1 MDTFAIP
8 FGVFVV
14 GIFPFVVIAA
24 VIAFIFSRRTPSGER
39 GPGIGIGTTR
49 RVFLYGLSFVA
60 LMIGAT
66 GATLL
71 VSGFLDLVAPGS
83 VLAYDS
89 TSVAFGIASSTV
101 GLGVWGVLTWV
112 ARRSLGRYPAEAG
125 TLGRKLYV
133 YAVLGVSAVVVAIS
147 FVQFIAQLLRPSDF
161 DPPVLAPMVV
171 WGLVWGWHWVSEQ
184 AEGQPSAIAQTVRR
198 LYVYGVSVYAIIV
211 LVSGANTLLT
221 FFFSAAYSAAFGD
234 ATVFYQSFGF
244 WSALTHAGLALGV
257 VGGIWWWFHWHNV
270 ARHDQQSDLRRAVI
284 YVLGLLG
291 GSVSLVVAVS
301 IGIFFVLWWLIDP
314 PRETSAFGHFDVL
327 PRTLAAALIAVGV
340 WGYHASVAL
349 AEAPAGPGGARSGLR
364 VYRYVSALVGLGTL
378 WAGLI
383 IVLGVAIGLV
393 TSQEGIAL
401 VESGRGTQ
409 LASALTLMIVGAPL
423 WTWHWQRMQALVRAE
438 DDERGTLARRAYV
451 FGVLGI
457 AVLVVLIALSTVL
470 FMVLDALLSGDFGVE
485 TVDDFRWA
493 FAAAA
498 VAAAV
503 GVYHWLVTREDRT
516 LMPEEEPTPGEEPAT
531 AASERAPKQIT
542 AAAPAGAESIV
553 NAIAERIGASVAVW
567 RRQDDARP
575 PELTPQQLDDIA
587 ARVQSAPGDR
597 VLLVLDADGVQVIPV

>member
-1 MDTFAIP
+1 MDTLGIL
-8 FGVFVV
+8 FGVFIA
-14 GIFPFVVIAA
+14 GIFPFVVIGA
-24 VIAFIFSRRTPSGER
+24 VVAFIFSRRSPSGEH

-60 LMIGAT
+60 LMVGAT

-83 VLAYDS
+83 VLAYYDS

-101 GLGVWGVLTWV
+101 GLGTWGVLTWV

-133 YAVLGVSAVVVAIS
+133 YAVLAVSAIVVAVW
-147 FVQFIAQLLRPSDF
+147 FVQFIAQLFRPSDF
-161 DPPVLAPMVV
+161 DPTVLAPMLV
-171 WGLVWGWHWVSEQ
+171 WGLVWGWHWVNEQ
-184 AEGQPSAIAQTVRR
+184 AEGQPSAIAQSVRR
-198 LYVYGVSVYAIIV
+198 LYVYGLSVYALIV
-211 LVSGANTLLT
+211 LVTGANTLLT
-221 FFFSAAYSAAFGD
+221 FFLTAAYAAAFGD
-234 ATVFYQSFGF
+234 DAVLRQSFGF
-244 WSALTHAGLALGV
+244 WSALTQSGLALGV

-327 PRTLAAALIAVGV
+327 SRTLAAALIAAGV

-457 AVLVVLIALSTVL
+457 SVLVVLVALSTVL
-470 FMVLDALLSGDFGVE
+470 FRVLDALLSGEFGVG

-498 VAAAV
+498 VSAAV

-516 LMPEEEPTPGEEPAT
+516 LTPEEEPAPP
-531 AASERAPKQIT
+531 ASERAPKQIT

-553 NAIAERIGASVAVW
+553 NAIAARIGASVAVW

-575 PELTPQQLDDIA
+575 PELTAQQLDDIA